1 MTTTVPDLYRN
12 EFTTADLAEAREF
25 LDRTYGGRLLTA
37 SVPAGN
43 PVLAVSLTRTE
54 AFAVSDVALPADLTF
69 AVGPLDQ
76 VVISTVTRGTVQ
88 VERGQDIDRYRAGDV
103 LIGGTHHD
111 GLTVR
116 TYGLSDHN
124 VILPLRLL
132 HAVAGTEPGAS
143 APLRFLS
150 PRPASPAA
158 RAQWTAVT
166 RYVDDL
172 LANPEAALSPLVV
185 TSAARLLAATAL
197 TVFPNT
203 VFPNTTFPSTTF
215 PGTTLDPD
223 PRDRRDRRDAS
234 AATVRRGTAT
244 VRRATAFIDEHPDR
258 DIAAADIAA
267 AACVTVRALQ
277 MAFRRE
283 LDTTPMAYLRMVRLA
298 RAHRELLD
306 RGPGQETVTAVAYRW
321 GFSSASRFSAY
332 YRETYGVT
340 PRQTLGYRS

>member
-1 MTTTVPDLYRN
+1 MATTVPDLDRN
-12 EFTTADLAEAREF
+12 EFTTDDLAEAREF

-37 SVPAGN
+37 SVPPGS
-43 PVLAVSLTRTE
+43 PFLAVSHTRTE
-54 AFAVSDVALPADLTF
+54 AFAVSDVTLPADLTF
-69 AVGPLDQ
+69 AVDPLDQ
-76 VVISTVTRGTVQ
+76 VVISTVTRGSVHI
-88 VERGQDIDRYRAGDV
+88 ERGQDIDRYGPGDV
-103 LIGGTHHD
+103 LIGSTQQ

-116 TYGLSDHN
+116 THGLSDHN

-132 HAVAGTEPGAS
+132 HAVAGLEPGAS

-166 RYVDDL
+166 RYVDGL
-172 LANPEAALSPLVV
+172 LANPDAALSPLVV

-197 TVFPNT
+197 SV
-203 VFPNTTFPSTTF
+203 FPSTVF
-215 PGTTLDPD
+215 PGTTPGPA
-223 PRDRRDRRDAS
+223 PRDRRGAS
-234 AATVRRGTAT
+234 TATVRRGTAT
-244 VRRATAFIDEHPDR
+244 VRRATAFIDEHPER
-258 DIAAADIAA
+258 DITAADIAA

-277 MAFRRE
+277 LAFRRE
-283 LDTTPMAYLRMVRLA
+283 LDTTPMAYLRTVRLA

-306 RGPGQETVTAVAYRW
+306 RSPGQETVTAVAYRW

-340 PRQTLGYRS
+340 PKQTLGYS

>member
-1 MTTTVPDLYRN
+1 MATTGPGLYRN
-12 EFTTADLAEAREF
+12 EFTTDDLAEAREF

-37 SVPAGN
+37 SVPASVPAGS
-43 PVLAVSLTRTE
+43 PFMAVRHTKTA
-54 AFAVSDVALPADLTF
+54 AFAVSDVTLPAELTF
-69 AVGPLDQ
+69 AVDPLDQ
-76 VVISTVTRGTVQ
+76 VVISTVARGAVHI
-88 VERGQDIDRYRAGDV
+88 ERGQDIDRYGPGDV
-103 LIGGTHHD
+103 LMGGIQH

-116 TYGLSDHN
+116 THGLSDHN

-150 PRPASPAA
+150 PHPLGLAA

-166 RYVDDL
+166 RYVDGL
-172 LANPEAALSPLVV
+172 LATPEAVLSPLVV

-203 VFPNTTFPSTTF
+203 AFE
-215 PGTTLDPD
+215 PGT
-223 PRDRRDRRDAS
+223 RERRDAS
-234 AATVRRGTAT
+234 TATVRRAT
-244 VRRATAFIDEHPDR
+244 PTLRRATAFIDEHPER
-258 DIAAADIAA
+258 DITVTDIAA

-283 LDTTPMAYLRMVRLA
+283 LDTTPMGYLRAVRLA

-306 RGPGQETVTAVAYRW
+306 LDPGQETVTAVAYRW
-321 GFSSASRFSAY
+321 GFSSTSRFSAY

-340 PRQTLGYRS
+340 PKQTLRYS